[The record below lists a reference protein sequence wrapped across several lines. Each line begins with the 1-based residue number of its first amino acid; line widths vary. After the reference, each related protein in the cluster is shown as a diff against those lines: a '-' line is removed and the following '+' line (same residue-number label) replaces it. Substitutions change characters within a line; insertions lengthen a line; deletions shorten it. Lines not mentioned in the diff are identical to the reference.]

1 MTDRWHNK
9 INFNHALDRTFKFE
23 GLLSD
28 NPFDRGGLTKYG
40 ITKATWE
47 AYGDGTCK
55 LQDITHGQ
63 ASEIYWREYW
73 CKAGLDKL
81 EEVGVPADI
90 LSDMFDAVVNCG
102 VHGGGKL
109 LQQSYNLLRLDE
121 NPPLS
126 EDGVIGPKTISAVS
140 GFCKVGRHYCD
151 ALLAGIRFWRA
162 GLYVNL
168 GERDVTQNRF
178 LRGWFR
184 RLV

>member
-40 ITKATWE
+40 ITKVVWAE
-47 AYGDGTCK
+47 HGDGTCR
-55 LQDITHGQ
+55 LEEITHNQ

-81 EEVGVPADI
+81 EEAGVPADI
-90 LSDMFDAVVNCG
+90 LRDLFDAVVNHG
-102 VHGGGKL
+102 VNGGGRL
-109 LQQSYNLLRLDE
+109 LQQAYNLVRLYE
-121 NPPLS
+121 NPRLKV
-126 EDGVIGPKTISAVS
+126 DGLVGPQTIGAVS

-151 ALLAGIRFWRA
+151 SLLACLRYRRA
-162 GLYVNL
+162 GLYEDIC
-168 GERDVTQNRF
+168 ERDETQCRF
-178 LRGWFR
+178 IRGWFR